1 MSNFKTRVL
10 CVDMEQ
16 DIIDFLKS
24 ESLEVYNGSLGPIID
39 ARNYKYSWDVL
50 PLELDLNIPD
60 NLHEYSVII
69 EDLSA
74 HRETITYDYTK
85 NDVKGKFY
93 DAEDNFR
100 CLCLKWPQNIFDPVP
115 FGTAIID
122 NNLKYKEDFLIKI
135 LFQAKRY
142 EVGYYQMN
150 NNYYREEVFGRFSNY
165 QYVNNFTLNAKCG
178 DCVVVANN
186 KLAKTLFADLI
197 GQISYVQTYF
207 HSYHYDTDGITR
219 IKNKNFLPLLTN
231 VQGEIISYAYYEEN
245 KSFTIMFP
253 ILQNKRLLL
262 ERLFKEFLYQTFS
275 ELFPMQKENSWLT
288 NREYELPEIIKLNR
302 DKEEAL
308 RIYEETIVQKDK
320 EIKVI
325 REKYDFLFDMLIETG
340 DSLVNNVKHYLEW
353 LGFDNVQSMDE
364 EVKEGEDFQE
374 DLQIHLANN
383 ELLIIEVKGL
393 YGTSKDNECSQISKI
408 ELRRIHERKYSN
420 VHSLYIV
427 NNERGKEPLKRQMPP
442 FTETQIKDAEFA
454 HRAMAYTYQLFN
466 LYFEIEAG
474 IITKEEA
481 RNALFQ
487 NGFVDFR
494 SNFKSLGKPY
504 GYFKNNKVVCI
515 ELHDTIL
522 SVGDKVYFED
532 DRQRLNVVEIVNIQV
547 DRQNRQTVKDGKVGI
562 EFNMKIPKGAV
573 LLNKVPIASGGLIPH
588 NLARPLMVRQP

>member
-39 ARNYKYSWDVL
+39 ARNFESNWDVL
-50 PLELDLNIPD
+50 PLKLDLNIPD

-100 CLCLKWPQNIFDPVP
+100 CLCLKRPQNIFDPVP
-115 FGTAIID
+115 FGAAFIA
-122 NNLKYKEDFLIKI
+122 NSLKYKEDFLIKI

-150 NNYYREEVFGRFSNY
+150 SNYYRDEVFGRFSNY

-178 DCVVVANN
+178 DRIIVADN
-186 KLAKTLFADLI
+186 KLAKMLFVGLEE
-197 GQISYVQTYF
+197 QISYVQTYF

-219 IKNKNFLPLLTN
+219 INNKNFLPLLTN
-231 VQGEIISYAYYEEN
+231 GQGEIISYAYYEEN
-245 KSFTIMFP
+245 KCITIMFP
-253 ILQNKRLLL
+253 ILLDKRLLL
-262 ERLFKEFLYQTFS
+262 ERLFKDFLYQTFS

-288 NREYELPEIIKLNR
+288 NREYELPEILKLNR

-308 RIYEETIVQKDK
+308 RIYEESIAQKDK
-320 EIKVI
+320 AIKDI
-325 REKYDFLFDMLIETG
+325 REKYNYLFDMLTESGET
-340 DSLVNNVKHYLEW
+340 LVNKVKRYLEW

-442 FTETQIKDAEFA
+442 FTDSQIKDAKFA
-454 HRAMAYTYQLFN
+454 HRAMTYTYQLFN
-466 LYFEIEAG
+466 MYFEIEAG

-487 NGFVDFR
+487 NGLVDFR

-504 GYFKNNKVVCI
+504 NYFKNNKVACI

-532 DRQRLNVVEIVNIQV
+532 DRKRLNVVEIVNIQV
-547 DRQNRQTVKDGKVGI
+547 DRQNTQTARDGKVGI
-562 EFNMKIPKGAV
+562 EFNMKVPKGAV
-573 LLNKVPIASGGLIPH
+573 LLYK
-588 NLARPLMVRQP
+588 NL

>member
-39 ARNYKYSWDVL
+39 ARNFESNWDVL
-50 PLELDLNIPD
+50 PLKLDLNIPD

-100 CLCLKWPQNIFDPVP
+100 CLCLKRPQNIFDPVP
-115 FGTAIID
+115 FGAAFIA
-122 NNLKYKEDFLIKI
+122 NSLKYKEDFLIKI

-150 NNYYREEVFGRFSNY
+150 SNYYRDEVFGRFSNY

-178 DCVVVANN
+178 DRIIVADN
-186 KLAKTLFADLI
+186 KLAKMLFVGLEE
-197 GQISYVQTYF
+197 QISYVQTYF

-219 IKNKNFLPLLTN
+219 INNKNFLPLLTN
-231 VQGEIISYAYYEEN
+231 GQGEIISYAYYEEN
-245 KSFTIMFP
+245 KCITIMFP
-253 ILQNKRLLL
+253 ILLDKRLLL
-262 ERLFKEFLYQTFS
+262 ERLFKDFLYQTFS

-288 NREYELPEIIKLNR
+288 NREYELPEILKLNR

-308 RIYEETIVQKDK
+308 RIYEESIAQKDK
-320 EIKVI
+320 AIKDI
-325 REKYDFLFDMLIETG
+325 REKYNYLFDMLTESGET
-340 DSLVNNVKHYLEW
+340 LVNKVKRYLEW

-374 DLQIHLANN
+374 DLQIHLDNN

-393 YGTSKDNECSQISKI
+393 HGTSKDNECSQISKI
-408 ELRRIHERKYSN
+408 ELRRIHKRKYSN
-420 VHSLYIV
+420 VHALYIV
-427 NNERGKEPLKRQMPP
+427 NNERGKEPLKRQIPP

-466 LYFEIEAG
+466 LYFEIESG
-474 IITKEEA
+474 IISKEEA

-487 NGFVDFR
+487 NGLVDFR
-494 SNFKSLGKPY
+494 SNFKSIGKPY
-504 GYFKNNKVVCI
+504 DYFKNNKVACV

-532 DRQRLNVVEIVNIQV
+532 DRMRLNVVEIVNIQV
-547 DRQNRQTVKDGKVGI
+547 DRQNTQTAKDGKVGI

-573 LLNKVPIASGGLIPH
+573 LLYKYL
-588 NLARPLMVRQP
+588 